1 MGGVREKAET
11 WNETMGKNLRR
22 RMHLP
27 QRKQIKNG
35 TFRLLLIIQKYYAEG
50 VPQKSSF
57 H

>member
-27 QRKQIKNG
+27 RRKQIKNG